1 MPAAMITK
9 TGFAIVHFS
18 FFTADRPPTHIFAAR
33 LTKTGIFYRFIPFV
47 PLEYFIIIQDH
58 IIKHKM
64 FAAGAPFFVE
74 KHENRTAG
82 LQMIARLLK
91 NC

>member
-1 MPAAMITK
+1 MPDYVFNPAAK
-9 TGFAIVHFS
+9 LA
-18 FFTADRPPTHIFAAR
+18 
-33 LTKTGIFYRFIPFV
+33 
-47 PLEYFIIIQDH
+47 YFIIIQDH